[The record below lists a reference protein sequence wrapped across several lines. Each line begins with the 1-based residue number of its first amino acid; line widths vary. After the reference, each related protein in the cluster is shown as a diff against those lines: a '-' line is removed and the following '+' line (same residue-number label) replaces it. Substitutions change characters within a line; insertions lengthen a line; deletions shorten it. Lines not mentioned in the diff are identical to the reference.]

1 MPESNLTIDIDPSWK
16 DVLEEEFQKPYFHQ
30 LAKQLKNEKQ
40 KNKSI
45 YPKGSLI
52 FNAFNSTPFDRV
64 KVVILGQ
71 DPYHGAGQAMG
82 LSFSVPRG
90 IPIPPSL
97 RNIYKELHRSSDSFI
112 IPEHGDLSVWADQG
126 VFLLNAVLT
135 VESGK
140 PRSHAKIGWETFTDA
155 VIEKISA
162 KREGI
167 VFLLWGNFA
176 RQKKELI
183 NTDRHLVLESKHP
196 SPLAGNAFQGNNHFI
211 DTNSYLV
218 KNGEKPII
226 WQVER

>member
-176 RQKKELI
+176 RLI
-183 NTDRHLVLESKHP
+183 SPGKNENSSTQIGTWSWKANTL
-196 SPLAGNAFQGNNHFI
+196 PLWPEMLFR
-211 DTNSYLV
+211 
-218 KNGEKPII
+218 EII
-226 WQVER
+226 IL